1 MLHIFFFWEYNGENS
16 LIIIFYFSFFKSSSD
31 VLNSVLILFQTPL
44 IDDYVVFIAIHEKI
58 WSSVIGY
65 VLTFYI
71 FLYTDVY
78 TYNAMLIVLAFRI
91 CDADINDANA
101 TQFVQFLGVPTNLSS
116 KILFVYSKQKT
127 IKRNQKAAVLNVDS
141 YL

>member
-1 MLHIFFFWEYNGENS
+1 M
-16 LIIIFYFSFFKSSSD
+16 
-31 VLNSVLILFQTPL
+31 T
-44 IDDYVVFIAIHEKI
+44 
-58 WSSVIGY
+58 

>member
-1 MLHIFFFWEYNGENS
+1 
-16 LIIIFYFSFFKSSSD
+16 
-31 VLNSVLILFQTPL
+31 
-44 IDDYVVFIAIHEKI
+44 
-58 WSSVIGY
+58 
-65 VLTFYI
+65 
-71 FLYTDVY
+71 
-78 TYNAMLIVLAFRI
+78 MLIVLAFRI

-101 TQFVQFLGVPTNLSS
+101 TQFVQFLGVATNLSS

>member
-1 MLHIFFFWEYNGENS
+1 MLHMFLFWEYNGENS

-91 CDADINDANA
+91 YDADINDANA

-127 IKRNQKAAVLNVDS
+127 IKRNQKAAVFNVDS

>member
-78 TYNAMLIVLAFRI
+78 TYNAKLIVLAFRI

-101 TQFVQFLGVPTNLSS
+101 TQFVQF
-116 KILFVYSKQKT
+116 
-127 IKRNQKAAVLNVDS
+127 
-141 YL
+141 

>member
-1 MLHIFFFWEYNGENS
+1 MLHMFLFWEYNGENS
-16 LIIIFYFSFFKSSSD
+16 LIIFFYFNFFKSSSD

-78 TYNAMLIVLAFRI
+78 TYNAKLIVLAFRI

>member
-1 MLHIFFFWEYNGENS
+1 MLHMFLFWEYNGENS
-16 LIIIFYFSFFKSSSD
+16 LIIIFYFSFFKRSSD

>member
-1 MLHIFFFWEYNGENS
+1 MLHMFLFWEYNGENS

-31 VLNSVLILFQTPL
+31 VLNNVLILFQTPL

-78 TYNAMLIVLAFRI
+78 TDNAMLIVLAFRI

>member
-1 MLHIFFFWEYNGENS
+1 MLHMFLFWEYNGENS

-78 TYNAMLIVLAFRI
+78 TDNVMLIVLAFRI

>member
-1 MLHIFFFWEYNGENS
+1 MLHMFLFWEYNGENS

-31 VLNSVLILFQTPL
+31 ALNSVLILFQTPL

>member
-1 MLHIFFFWEYNGENS
+1 MLHMFLFWEYNGENS

-101 TQFVQFLGVPTNLSS
+101 TQFVQF
-116 KILFVYSKQKT
+116 
-127 IKRNQKAAVLNVDS
+127 
-141 YL
+141 

>member
-1 MLHIFFFWEYNGENS
+1 MLHMFLFWEYNGENS

-31 VLNSVLILFQTPL
+31 VLNNVLILFQTPL

-78 TYNAMLIVLAFRI
+78 TDNAMLIVLAFRI

-127 IKRNQKAAVLNVDS
+127 IKRNQKAAVFNVDS